1 MSLPGRLQETFS
13 PEEVQFIVENQK
25 IKIFPRITTS
35 KKRGGDSS
43 RNNNNNNTD
52 NEDMSRWRMLTM
64 DGRALENMI
73 VMKSTEVTLWLALL
87 LKQQSKC
94 NIIIPEWLTIKG
106 LDLMLQYEKR
116 NIERFSALPWD
127 WLVVSEIL
135 FKQAA
140 DDFND
145 PIYEL
150 RNRIQDLKEIR
161 QMKVLQGLKNLN
173 ESHMQLDNL
182 GLLEINELRPF
193 IVRVMDKLR
202 QIHASGIDTTE
213 TENQDYDDDNDIG
226 MGTMIS
232 SDRDASSSI
241 PPNAMSF

>member
-1 MSLPGRLQETFS
+1 MSLPRRLQETFS

-35 KKRGGDSS
+35 KRRSGNGSHSS
-43 RNNNNNNTD
+43 NSD
-52 NEDMSRWRMLTM
+52 DDMSRWRMLTM
-64 DGRALENMI
+64 DGHELENMI

-94 NIIIPEWLTIKG
+94 NIIIPEWLTVKG

-116 NIERFSALPWD
+116 NIQRFSALPWD

-193 IVRVMDKLR
+193 IVEVMDKLR
-202 QIHASGIDTTE
+202 QIHASVLDTTE
-213 TENQDYDDDNDIG
+213 TEPQDYDDDKDIG
-226 MGTMIS
+226 MGTSIS
-232 SDRDASSSI
+232 SNRDTSSSGL
-241 PPNAMSF
+241 PNAMSF